1 MMLEE
6 FLGRIKPG
14 VLLLGFSIKAVKNQG
29 ATSDYFKGTP
39 SFEGW
44 VEVSEG
50 KPGLETSTV
59 QIGTVWFGSH
69 HKPIY
74 VKTPQ
79 ASEVV
84 ATWNSDMNKHLQEDP
99 WSMWPGDLIKFQ
111 YGEPVG
117 MLTGRVVL
125 TYPDDIIYGATH
137 NNAMSTVARNV
148 YVEMIRADSAL
159 GFMMFGC
166 DDVNNQSIALL

>member
-14 VLLLGFSIKAVKNQG
+14 VLLLGFSIKAESNKQRFP
-29 ATSDYFKGTP
+29 SDYFKGIP
-39 SFEGW
+39 CFEGW
-44 VEVSEG
+44 VAAKEEEWRQE
-50 KPGLETSTV
+50 PTTM
-59 QIGTVWFGSH
+59 QIGTVWFSSH
-69 HKPIY
+69 HKPVY

-84 ATWNSDMNKHLQEDP
+84 ATWSHDKDKHLQEDP
-99 WSMWPGDLIKFQ
+99 WSMWPGDLSKFR

-137 NNAMSTVARNV
+137 TPLNTVARNI
-148 YVEMIRADSAL
+148 YVEMIRADSSL
-159 GFMMFGC
+159 GFVMFGC
-166 DDVNNQSIALL
+166 DDINNQPIALL